1 MVKEISISDPN
12 NLFRFIIKADN
23 ATGYFSEG
31 GECISQ
37 IHPKTCTKSHPHP
50 FCYRCK
56 NKNDDCRFQ
65 VKIIMFVS
73 NLCVLI
79 STQYFWHNN
88 MSDLDWLDKVKFE
101 NIIGSDLEE
110 QSEYDEFTTNLSF
123 NAPEQLKKEIV
134 QEFLRL
140 VHSQI
145 IKC

>member
-1 MVKEISISDPN
+1 
-12 NLFRFIIKADN
+12 
-23 ATGYFSEG
+23 
-31 GECISQ
+31 
-37 IHPKTCTKSHPHP
+37 
-50 FCYRCK
+50 
-56 NKNDDCRFQ
+56 
-65 VKIIMFVS
+65 
-73 NLCVLI
+73 
-79 STQYFWHNN
+79 